1 MKEKLLIGLVFI
13 TSISVGQINTLQ
25 TYKYRGV
32 YSYGNDI
39 EKGRVG
45 TIIIYAETDS
55 TILFYF
61 DLNRGAPSYNMG
73 TLYGR
78 VKINNDKGVF
88 NIVLPYQSGGCKMT
102 FKFTNDLLTIDEIDG
117 FNECGFGH
125 AVFADGEYQKQKGKF
140 QDYFTDSEGTKYF
153 FKKTSPEE
161 FYKDY

>member
-13 TSISVGQINTLQ
+13 TSISGGQINTLQ
-25 TYKYRGV
+25 TSKYSGV
-32 YSYGNDI
+32 YSYGNDT

-45 TIIIYAETDS
+45 TVIIYPETDS

-61 DLNRGAPSYNMG
+61 DLNRGAPSYNIG

-78 VKINNDKGVF
+78 VKINNGKGVF
-88 NIVLPYQSGGCKMT
+88 NIVLAYQSGGCRMT
-102 FKFTNDLLTIDEIDG
+102 FKFTSDLLTIDEIDG

-125 AVFADGEYQKQKGKF
+125 AVFADGEYQKQKGKL
-140 QDYFTDSEGTKYF
+140 QDFFTNMEGVKFYFKM
-153 FKKTSPEE
+153 TSPEE